1 MCTREVDIQNERQ
14 DGEMRVTQEADY
26 AIRICLILD
35 SLGRKAGAAEIADV
49 ACITPKIALK
59 VLRKLNGAGY
69 VRSYKG
75 VQGGYELA
83 RSGDEIKVLELV
95 ETIDG
100 PVMIS
105 KCLDCEH
112 DCSRNPCKTECKMHI
127 AFGEINKKLIENL
140 GTITVRMLHDESVSA
155 ADITDIINK
164 NYNI

>member
-1 MCTREVDIQNERQ
+1 
-14 DGEMRVTQEADY
+14 MRVTQEADY

-69 VRSYKG
+69 VKSYKG

-83 RSGDEIKVLELV
+83 RSGNEIRVLDLV

-140 GTITVRMLHDESVSA
+140 GNITVRMLHDKNVSN
-155 ADITDIINK
+155 ADISDIINK
-164 NYNI
+164 NNNI

>member
-1 MCTREVDIQNERQ
+1 
-14 DGEMRVTQEADY
+14 MRVTQEADY

-35 SLGRKAGAAEIADV
+35 SLGRKTGAAEIADI

-69 VRSYKG
+69 VKSYKG

-83 RSGDEIKVLELV
+83 RSGDEIKVLELI
-95 ETIDG
+95 ETVDG

-127 AFGEINKKLIENL
+127 AFGEINKILIENL
-140 GTITVRMLHDESVSA
+140 GNITVRMLHDKNVSA